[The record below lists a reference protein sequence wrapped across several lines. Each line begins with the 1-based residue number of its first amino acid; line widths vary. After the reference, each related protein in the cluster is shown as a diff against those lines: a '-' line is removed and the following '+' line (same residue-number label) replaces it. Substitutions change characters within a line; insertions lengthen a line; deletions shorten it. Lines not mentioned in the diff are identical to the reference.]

1 MDNQQGPN
9 NNNGDKRNDK
19 NGQMLLMLI
28 VVTLV
33 ALFIM
38 SLVTRLETSSMSKEI
53 SYTEFLNMI
62 NEDKVAAVEFASQ
75 QINIT
80 PKTEKGS
87 ISLTT
92 YYTGYVN
99 DSELLF
105 IKGKGYRHPRDHTG
119 QHVHLGIQYLKLCDT
134 ARARVDP
141 ARLFDEAHGR
151 RRHDGCRKEQCQGL
165 CGKEH
170 RRYL

>member
-53 SYTEFLNMI
+53 SYTEF
-62 NEDKVAAVEFASQ
+62 
-75 QINIT
+75 
-80 PKTEKGS
+80 
-87 ISLTT
+87 
-92 YYTGYVN
+92 
-99 DSELLF
+99 
-105 IKGKGYRHPRDHTG
+105 
-119 QHVHLGIQYLKLCDT
+119 
-134 ARARVDP
+134 
-141 ARLFDEAHGR
+141 
-151 RRHDGCRKEQCQGL
+151 
-165 CGKEH
+165 
-170 RRYL
+170 